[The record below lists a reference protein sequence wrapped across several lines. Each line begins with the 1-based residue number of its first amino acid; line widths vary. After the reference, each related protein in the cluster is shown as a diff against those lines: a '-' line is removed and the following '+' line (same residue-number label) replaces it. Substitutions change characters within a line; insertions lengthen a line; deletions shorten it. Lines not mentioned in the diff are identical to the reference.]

1 MLKSIKYTLHF
12 IFVIILILSMIGL
25 GVLTKAFFNLN
36 TQDSNT
42 QTYKVID
49 KENIKTIDGKTYY
62 GEKTLNKEFTCFE
75 LSKSEIQT
83 SQAFLLLFWIYIIPY
98 LFYIIYL
105 FIKD

>member
-1 MLKSIKYTLHF
+1 
-12 IFVIILILSMIGL
+12 MIGL

-98 LFYIIYL
+98 CFYIIYL